1 MKEGRSRILIIRS
14 LANLEKRTDVQEITI
29 KKVLAMILDAHV
41 MSGEEA
47 AERMA
52 TDLMEMVDSSQTEQ
66 ELLNKLAQM
75 KDFYKKLPT
84 IERVRL
90 MHEEFVRGFSDNTN
104 EVITQIIESTRINN
118 GHFAAEAKAKE
129 IRLLIE
135 NNISEAEL
143 LDKISGERIL

>member
-1 MKEGRSRILIIRS
+1 MKEGRARILIIRS
-14 LANLEKRTDVQEITI
+14 LTNFEKRTIVQESTI
-29 KKVLAMILDAHV
+29 KKVLALILDAHA

-47 AERMA
+47 AEQMA
-52 TDLMEMVDSSQTEQ
+52 TDLMEAVDSSQTEQ

-90 MHEEFVRGFSDNTN
+90 MHEEFARGFSGNTT

-118 GHFAAEAKAKE
+118 GHFAAEAKSKE

-135 NNISEAEL
+135 SGISEAEL
-143 LDKISGERIL
+143 INKISEDRIL

>member
-1 MKEGRSRILIIRS
+1 MKEGRARILIIRS
-14 LANLEKRTDVQEITI
+14 LTNFEKRTDVQEITI
-29 KKVLAMILDAHV
+29 KKVLAMILDAHA

-52 TDLMEMVDSSQTEQ
+52 TDLMEAVDSSQTEQ

-75 KDFYKKLPT
+75 MEFYKKLPT

-90 MHEEFVRGFSDNTN
+90 MHEEFARVFSDNTT

-118 GHFAAEAKAKE
+118 GHFAAETKAKE

-135 NNISEAEL
+135 NNVSEAEL

>member
-1 MKEGRSRILIIRS
+1 MKEGRARILIIRS
-14 LANLEKRTDVQEITI
+14 LTNFEKRTDVQEITI
-29 KKVLAMILDAHV
+29 KKVLAMILDAHA

-47 AERMA
+47 AEQMA
-52 TDLMEMVDSSQTEQ
+52 TDLMEAVDSSQTEQ

-75 KDFYKKLPT
+75 TEFYKKLPT
-84 IERVRL
+84 IERVL
-90 MHEEFVRGFSDNTN
+90 LTHEEFARGFSDNTT

-118 GHFAAEAKAKE
+118 GHLAAEAKAKE

-143 LDKISGERIL
+143 LDKI